1 MNFYCGRW
9 KRKKDEI
16 SITKNKGDVTFT
28 VVT

>member
-1 MNFYCGRW
+1 MNFYSGRW

-16 SITKNKGDVTFT
+16 GITKNKGHVTFT